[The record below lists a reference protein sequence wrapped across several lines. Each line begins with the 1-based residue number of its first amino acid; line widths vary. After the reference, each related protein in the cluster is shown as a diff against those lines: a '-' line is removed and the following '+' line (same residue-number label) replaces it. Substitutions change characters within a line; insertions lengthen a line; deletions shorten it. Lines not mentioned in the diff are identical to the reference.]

1 MAGLLDA
8 LKQYIT
14 DAMPGGLLNAE
25 TKPIADR
32 VNYVGGL
39 LDNNAPINQDLQA
52 WHKKTQRGLA
62 DQLAGRQTPDSEYAY
77 GSMMNAAG
85 MVPVGIIKYGKGFD
99 QRALSDLISSQRFFD
114 RKIVADKIRNQD
126 FTVRT
131 TPPFE
136 VDGEMVRAVTDG
148 HHALEAAK
156 RSRNQPVFITD
167 TPITNDRISLLKNPK
182 DYLDAAYHDSP
193 WYRISN
199 GVDIW

>member
-14 DAMPGGLLNAE
+14 DAMPGGALNPEAQPVA
-25 TKPIADR
+25 TQA
-32 VNYVGGL
+32 NYLSGI
-39 LDNNAPINQDLQA
+39 LDPASQVSQDAQA
-52 WHKKTQRGLA
+52 WHKRTQNGLM
-62 DQLAGRQTPDSEYAY
+62 DQLAGRDTPEAEQAYQT
-77 GSMMNAAG
+77 MMQAAG